1 MKRILLITLLAWMAS
16 ACTGTRFMA
25 NPDPAVL
32 EKDYANAYETVGVRG
47 KTSEGSPDE
56 AGDMVADFAYEL
68 RTSRFAEGVYTEI
81 DPGDDVSVMLESSF
95 DVTVDRNSASNT
107 MKSVLTGLTLFL
119 LEPVFWYKEGYEL
132 EGEVVVMRDGER
144 LGTVEAQTNVTIQ
157 LKYFS
162 MSERD
167 EVRSDALSK
176 RKTALYRKLMT
187 GIASKLDASG

>member
-1 MKRILLITLLAWMAS
+1 
-16 ACTGTRFMA
+16 
-25 NPDPAVL
+25 
-32 EKDYANAYETVGVRG
+32 
-47 KTSEGSPDE
+47 
-56 AGDMVADFAYEL
+56 
-68 RTSRFAEGVYTEI
+68 
-81 DPGDDVSVMLESSF
+81 
-95 DVTVDRNSASNT
+95 